1 VYWHGHCKKFIQR
14 KKKSSAFFGGEFMDK
29 FQSEVSKMSMK
40 KLIILTF
47 LVLFFSGVGTW
58 AISFSPWSDDIRKL
72 KPIQVLFSGPTKEST
87 PVHSGHIYKMDS
99 FIVNLNDGNAMRY
112 LKIRIAIESNQEG
125 ENEEYASRLPQL
137 RDATLAIL
145 SGKNHREIMSA
156 EGKRNLKEELK
167 ERFNKVLK
175 DFKIQKIYFTEFIIQ

>member
-1 VYWHGHCKKFIQR
+1 MGKPH
-14 KKKSSAFFGGEFMDK
+14 
-29 FQSEVSKMSMK
+29 SEVSKRSMK
-40 KLIILTF
+40 KLIVITCLI
-47 LVLFFSGVGTW
+47 LFFSALGAW
-58 AISFSPWSDDIRKL
+58 AISSSPWSDEIRKL
-72 KPIQVLFSGPTKEST
+72 NPVMALFSGSTKEST

-99 FIVNLNDGNAMRY
+99 FVVNLNDENAMRY
-112 LKIRIAIESNQEG
+112 LKIKIEMESNQEG

-137 RDATLAIL
+137 RDATLTIL